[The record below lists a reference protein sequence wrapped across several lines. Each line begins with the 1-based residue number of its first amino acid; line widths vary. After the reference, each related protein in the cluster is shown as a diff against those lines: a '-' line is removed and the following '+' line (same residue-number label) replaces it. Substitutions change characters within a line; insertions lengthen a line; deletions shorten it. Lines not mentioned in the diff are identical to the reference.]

1 MSIDE
6 GTIDWHRVAR
16 AVRESWIEDVGY
28 EGYLDHLQ
36 IYWEIVDAHHEES
49 TASTSDMTVFS
60 TAVEPDEHN
69 NIIIVT
75 GPNGEALPQVL
86 EGNAV
91 ADMGYLE
98 GNAVADMVYSND
110 VELEGDDNNDND
122 DNGNNLTT

>member
-16 AVRESWIEDVGY
+16 AVRESWIKDVGY
-28 EGYLDHLQ
+28 EGYFEHLQ
-36 IYWEIVDAHHEES
+36 IYWELTQAHHEES
-49 TASTSDMTVFS
+49 TASTFDMTVFS
-60 TAVEPDEHN
+60 TVEPDEHN
-69 NIIIVT
+69 NIVIVT
-75 GPNGEALPQVL
+75 GPNGKALPQVL

-98 GNAVADMVYSND
+98 SNVGTDMGHSND
-110 VELEGDDNNDND
+110 VELEGDDDGD